1 MKITISTYGKLFN
14 YNLVNHEYYDIQNDG
29 LYYGTIEN
37 DNFIYTVF
45 RPSANMKEPN
55 YIKIIDVNA
64 NKSSTIPISAL
75 HTHEM
80 IKHKETIYWIS
91 TFDGILYYTND
102 LFTTINSKQLARQ
115 HNHINTIAIKNNHL
129 YTLFHNRGKSDM
141 VVFDKTTFEKHCT
154 YSNIGIKCH
163 NICFYKNGFLF
174 LESDEGYLSYFDEY
188 TKNIDRLFS
197 FKFLN
202 KKVFL
207 KGLLMINDCVFIGV
221 NEWGNR
227 EFRDKYN
234 STMACYDM
242 TNDKL
247 LWMKNMITN
256 GIINSITYLKG
267 SNYVENIHE
276 NIYFSSP
283 GLDCNFIENK
293 RFSKETI
300 VHFGYIPVQQFKKD
314 INTSLWN
321 DNKYPFTNHFQK
333 GFRNDKG
340 CIAIFSNSNCTEF
353 YKTDL
358 YYKLENTIKYIVNYI
373 FGENSIDNIARLQF
387 ALLQKGDIV
396 KPHID
401 KNLWSDIYSRIHVSI
416 YTNNKVKYL
425 FKNKE
430 KQIKEGEII
439 EFNNKTLHSV
449 VNKGDTDRINI
460 IIDYSKEKIPSYIDI
475 HDDCSIKYT

>member
-1 MKITISTYGKLFN
+1 
-14 YNLVNHEYYDIQNDG
+14 DG

-234 STMACYDM
+234 ST
-242 TNDKL
+242 
-247 LWMKNMITN
+247 
-256 GIINSITYLKG
+256 
-267 SNYVENIHE
+267 
-276 NIYFSSP
+276 
-283 GLDCNFIENK
+283 
-293 RFSKETI
+293 
-300 VHFGYIPVQQFKKD
+300 
-314 INTSLWN
+314 
-321 DNKYPFTNHFQK
+321 
-333 GFRNDKG
+333 
-340 CIAIFSNSNCTEF
+340 
-353 YKTDL
+353 
-358 YYKLENTIKYIVNYI
+358 
-373 FGENSIDNIARLQF
+373 
-387 ALLQKGDIV
+387 
-396 KPHID
+396 
-401 KNLWSDIYSRIHVSI
+401 
-416 YTNNKVKYL
+416 
-425 FKNKE
+425 
-430 KQIKEGEII
+430 
-439 EFNNKTLHSV
+439 
-449 VNKGDTDRINI
+449 
-460 IIDYSKEKIPSYIDI
+460 
-475 HDDCSIKYT
+475 